1 MSILRRMTNLFH
13 RSKLDQEID
22 AELRAH
28 IEMRTADNL
37 ASGMSPEQAR
47 RDALLR
53 FGNRTVLKERVI
65 AADAHMFLDSLW
77 QDIHYGLRMLRKSPG
92 FTAVAV
98 LTLALGIGANT
109 AIFSVIEAVLL
120 RAFPYR
126 APQQL
131 VLVFNSNPAWGQDRI
146 PLCVADFDDWKAMN
160 HAFVQPAAFHT
171 NLYDYTS
178 SREPQQITGAGV
190 SPGFFSTL
198 GVEPMLGRGFLPE
211 EEAPGSALAVIVSE
225 HFWIQNLGGD
235 PHAVG
240 KSITL
245 DGKSY
250 SVVGVMPGSFRFP
263 SEGVQLWEPLRL
275 APPTRRGPYFLR
287 GLARL
292 RPGVTL
298 QQARENMTAVSQRI
312 REETHSPDDGAS
324 IDSIANFGFN
334 VVPFRT
340 YLVGDVQPALL
351 VLMAGAGFLLLIAVA
366 NLAHLMLA
374 KTLGRQSEFAV
385 RRALGASRLRLIRQL
400 LAEALLLA
408 CLGSSFGLL
417 LGYAS
422 LNLLLTLSP
431 FDLPRLDRVGIDGG
445 VLGFTLLVA
454 ILCCALFALAPA
466 WGILQSNP
474 NAALKEGGGRSPLL
488 RHKRLRGILVVAEVG
503 LTLILTV
510 GATLMAR
517 SLIRLQGVNAGFQ
530 PNNVL
535 TAEIQMSDARYSDS
549 QHVRSFYQELLTR
562 LDSLP
567 GVESAA
573 LSSGLPPDQMQLQD
587 TFTIQE
593 HPTPA
598 GESDP
603 LADFLFVNGDYFR
616 TLRVPL
622 IEGRTFMDA
631 DSQSAPLVVI
641 INQTLAKAFF
651 PNEDPVGKLLRQNRS
666 NPWMQIVGVV
676 GDVKYEGLD
685 ASVIPTLYTPYT
697 QHGWPGAYLAVRA
710 KGNIAGLAAAIRD
723 SVWSLDNQLPIT
735 DMVFAPQRMHAA
747 LAAPRFRAILLAA
760 FGVVALA
767 LSVIGI
773 YGVISYST
781 AQRTRE
787 IGVRTAL
794 GAQPRDIV
802 RMVLGEGL
810 LLALIGI
817 AIGVAS
823 ALVLTR
829 FLRSMLFEIKPTD
842 PATFLGVAILL
853 VIAALLACYIPAR
866 RAMRVDPIVALRY
879 E

>member
-1 MSILRRMTNLFH
+1 MGMRRRMEAWLSWFPWY
-13 RSKLDQEID
+13 RRRARE
-22 AELRAH
+22 AELERELRDHLELEAEEQQH
-28 IEMRTADNL
+28 AGL
-37 ASGMSPEQAR
+37 SP
-47 RDALLR
+47 
-53 FGNRTVLKERVI
+53 KE
-65 AADAHMFLDSLW
+65 AADAAHQALGNTLKIEEDVRGAWGFQWLGTLA
-77 QDIHYGLRMLRKSPG
+77 QDLRYGLRMLRKSPG
-92 FTAVAV
+92 FTTVAV

-109 AIFSVIEAVLL
+109 AIFSVVEAVLL
-120 RAFPYR
+120 RPFPYR
-126 APQQL
+126 TPEQL

-160 HAFVQPAAFHT
+160 RAFVLPAAFT
-171 NLYDYTS
+171 RSLYVYTS
-178 SREPQQITGAGV
+178 SREPQQITGADV

-198 GVEPMLGRGFLPE
+198 GVEPILGRGFLPE
-211 EEAPGSALAVIVSE
+211 EETPGGALAVIVSE

-240 KSITL
+240 RNITL

-250 SVVGVMPGSFRFP
+250 SVVGVMPRSFRFP
-263 SEGVQLWEPLRL
+263 SEDVQLWEPLRL
-275 APPTRRGPYFLR
+275 KPPTRRGPYFLR

-298 QQARENMTAVSQRI
+298 QQARANMAAVSQRI
-312 REETHSPDDGAS
+312 REETHAPDDGG
-324 IDSIANFGFN
+324 GFN
-334 VVPFRT
+334 IVPLRT

-374 KTLGRQSEFAV
+374 KTLGRQSEFAL
-385 RRALGASRLRLIRQL
+385 RAALGASRLRLIRQL
-400 LAEALLLA
+400 LAEAMLLA
-408 CLGSSFGLL
+408 FLGCSFGLL

-422 LNLLLTLSP
+422 LNSLLTLSP

-445 VLGFTLLVA
+445 VLGFTLLVS

-466 WGILQSNP
+466 WQILQSNP
-474 NAALKEGGGRSPLL
+474 NAALKEGGGRTSLS
-488 RHKRLRGILVVAEVG
+488 RHKRLRGVLVVAEVG

-517 SLIRLQGVNAGFQ
+517 SLVRLQQVNPGFQ

-535 TAEIQMSDARYSDS
+535 TAEIQMPDARYSS
-549 QHVRSFYQELLTR
+549 SHHFQNFYHALLTR

-573 LSSGLPPDQMQLQD
+573 ISSGLPPDQMDLQD

-616 TLRVPL
+616 TLGVPL
-622 IEGRTFMDA
+622 IEGRTFTDA
-631 DSQSAPLVVI
+631 DSQDAPLVVI

-651 PNEDPVGKLLRQNRS
+651 PHEDPLGKLLRQNRG
-666 NPWMQIVGVV
+666 NPWMEIVGVV

-685 ASVIPTLYTPYT
+685 ASAIPTLYTPYT
-697 QHGWPGAYLAVRA
+697 QHGWPGAYVAVRA
-710 KGNIAGLAAAIRD
+710 KGNIAGLAAVVRD

-735 DMVFAPQRMHAA
+735 DMVFAPRRMHAA
-747 LAAPRFRAILLAA
+747 VAAPRFRAILLAA
-760 FGVVALA
+760 FGVIALA

-781 AQRTRE
+781 AHRKRE
-787 IGVRTAL
+787 IGVRVAL

-802 RMVLGEGL
+802 RMVLSEGL

-817 AIGVAS
+817 AIGVGG
-823 ALVLTR
+823 ALALTR
-829 FLRSMLFEIKPTD
+829 FLRILLFEIKPTD
-842 PATFLGVAILL
+842 PVTFVGIASLL
-853 VIAALLACYIPAR
+853 VLVALAACYVPAR
-866 RAMRVDPIVALRY
+866 RAMRVDPMIALRY